1 MVNEESLENN
11 NNFESKIGEKKK
23 LKKRIII
30 EIFIGAFLILAVW
43 TYKHLSFTND
53 KLISAIQNN
62 DVKEVTLIL
71 KTKKI
76 SHVNLNEALLEAIY
90 NDNLIIVKILVE
102 SGADI
107 NYCGKDSYSNPLLR
121 AAYYGYADITKYLLD
136 KGADTHI
143 TLPKNPYTP
152 LAISVMKGNIA
163 TTKLLVEKENSIDYK
178 DNYGITAL
186 IYALDTQD
194 FNKELCEFLVSKGAN
209 IETRDDSSDSTL
221 LIRVTSSDKNS
232 EIKVKFLLDHG
243 ANINATDSVKMTPFL
258 TAVQCGNLNLVKL
271 YIEKG
276 ANIFAR
282 NTWNQSAL
290 DLAKQHNHGEI
301 YGFLKK
307 HGLN

>member
-23 LKKRIII
+23 PKKRIII

-152 LAISVMKGNIA
+152 LAISVMRGNIA

-178 DNYGITAL
+178 DNHGNTAL
-186 IYALDTQD
+186 MYALDTQD

-209 IETRDDSSDSTL
+209 IETRDDSSGSTP
-221 LIRVTSSDKNS
+221 LIRVTSLDKNS